1 MSDNSSGSNQSRKRS
16 SQKARSNGRVSGAT
30 GQPSSGDRD
39 VFQVLALHG
48 GGIHGVATAAYLAD
62 LEEYSESHI
71 RDHFDLLVGTSTGG
85 IIALA
90 LSLGIPAREVE
101 TLYRENGEEIFRRRV
116 PFVPTGMAKYLWA
129 PYDQEPLCELL
140 RETLGPET
148 RLKDAEC
155 RLCIP
160 AVNITTGRNEVFKT
174 PHRDIYTRDP
184 ERKMWR
190 VGAATAAA
198 PPYFSPVKI
207 PDRGWYVDGGLW
219 ANAPIEVGIAEGRK
233 IGHSLDEVEVLSVG
247 TGQEEYSREGGP
259 HWLFQNG
266 RHGVI
271 GWGSSLV
278 DLVMRS
284 QSQRSQDL
292 GHYLLSNDQVV
303 HVDFPLPSDVGGLDA
318 VGEVDVL
325 ADRARSEAKQNG
337 SAVRDQFFVSEAS
350 PTEANQS

>member
-1 MSDNSSGSNQSRKRS
+1 MSDSSAGSNQNRKRS
-16 SQKARSNGRVSGAT
+16 SQKARSNGHVPDSSG
-30 GQPSSGDRD
+30 QSSSGDRD

-90 LSLGIPAREVE
+90 LSLGIPARQVE
-101 TLYRENGEEIFRRRV
+101 TLYRENGGEIFRPRV
-116 PFVPTGMAKYLWA
+116 PFIPTGIAKYLWS

-140 RETLGPET
+140 RETLGSET
-148 RLKDAEC
+148 RLKDAES

-174 PHRDIYTRDP
+174 PHLDIYTRDP
-184 ERKMWR
+184 EQKMWR

-198 PPYFSPVKI
+198 PTYFSPVKI

-219 ANAPIEVGIAEGRK
+219 ANAPIEVGIAEGRE
-233 IGHSLDEVEVLSVG
+233 IGHSLDNIEVLSVG
-247 TGQEEYSREGGP
+247 TGQKEYNREGEP
-259 HWLFQNG
+259 HRLFRDG

-284 QSQRSQDL
+284 QSQRSQNL
-292 GHYLLSNDQVV
+292 GQYLLSEDQVM
-303 HVDFPLPSDVGGLDA
+303 HVDFPLPSNVGGLDA
-318 VGEVDVL
+318 VGQVDVL
-325 ADRARSEAKQNG
+325 ADRARSRAKQNG
-337 SAVRDQFFVSEAS
+337 HTVREHFFWSEAS
-350 PTEANQS
+350 STEANQS

>member
-1 MSDNSSGSNQSRKRS
+1 MSDNSSGSNQSTKRS
-16 SQKARSNGRVSGAT
+16 SQEARPNGRVPGSN
-30 GQPSSGDRD
+30 GQPSSSDSD

-90 LSLGIPAREVE
+90 LSLGIPARKIE

-116 PFVPTGMAKYLWA
+116 PFIPTGMAKYLWA

-148 RLKDAEC
+148 RLKDADC

-184 ERKMWR
+184 EQKMWR

-198 PPYFSPVKI
+198 PTYFSPVKI

-219 ANAPIEVGIAEGRK
+219 ANAPIEVGIAEGRE
-233 IGHSLDEVEVLSVG
+233 IGHSLNKIEVLSVG
-247 TGQEEYSREGGP
+247 TGQKEYNREGEP
-259 HWLFQNG
+259 HRLFRDG

-292 GHYLLSNDQVV
+292 GQYFLSEDQII

-318 VGEVDVL
+318 VGQVDVL
-325 ADRARSEAKQNG
+325 ADRARSKAKQNG
-337 SAVRDQFFVSEAS
+337 FTIREQFFGPEAS